1 MINSRRMAVV
11 TIYQSTPRY
20 LLAEIDIHQ
29 YRCESLKY
37 RYVAFTLEE
46 TQTNCR
52 GLEITL
58 AGLT

>member
-1 MINSRRMAVV
+1 MAVV